1 MTFSFIASSS
11 TCSTVLPAESSV
23 VNSKSFKDY
32 STIIPTVDTSKL
44 KAKMQYALTLLPK
57 NLEKDRQQR
66 VNSLLD
72 NLIEV
77 YAESA
82 VKKNNLEPPNKKM
95 KLQPRLFRQKET

>member
-1 MTFSFIASSS
+1 MPIAQLHKKELSAKLSA
-11 TCSTVLPAESSV
+11 VLPAESSV

-32 STIIPTVDTSKL
+32 STIIPTDDTSKL

-72 NLIEV
+72 N
-77 YAESA
+77 
-82 VKKNNLEPPNKKM
+82 
-95 KLQPRLFRQKET
+95 